1 MRSGEVPPFVPRT
14 KAEVSDALAQDWIA
28 FAPLGTREQ
37 RAPQIGAS
45 EGKTISKAIS
55 GEHLP
60 EAHTIL
66 NTLGVDPAGLFHTLS
81 LFGGVFVPCRPMA
94 SEDYETIRQ
103 MMHAA
108 TEYLDRMK
116 DGRRC
121 HVDTAALAKLL
132 VPLVPAM
139 LAIIQE
145 GKGIKVPVAEPSV
158 PQTLRPVA

>member
-1 MRSGEVPPFVPRT
+1 MSVGNVPPFVPRT
-14 KAEVSDALAQDWIA
+14 KADVSDALAKDWLA
-28 FAPLGTREQ
+28 FAPLGQREQ
-37 RAPQIGAS
+37 KAPLIGAS
-45 EGKTISKAIS
+45 EGKTLSKAIS

-66 NTLGVDPAGLFHTLS
+66 NTLGVDPAGLFHTLG
-81 LFGGVFVPCRPMA
+81 LFGGVFVPCRA
-94 SEDYETIRQ
+94 TSSEDYETIRR

-121 HVDTAALAKLL
+121 HQDTAALAKVL

-145 GKGIKVPVAEPSV
+145 SNGSKPTTTLVSV
-158 PQTLRPVA
+158 PQTQRPAA

>member
-1 MRSGEVPPFVPRT
+1 MSAGNVPPFVPRT
-14 KAEVSDALAQDWIA
+14 KADVSDALAKDWLA
-28 FAPLGTREQ
+28 FAPLGQREQ
-37 RAPQIGAS
+37 KAPLIGAS
-45 EGKTISKAIS
+45 EGKTLSKAIS

-81 LFGGVFVPCRPMA
+81 LFGGVFVPCRA
-94 SEDYETIRQ
+94 ISGEDYATIRK
-103 MMHAA
+103 MLHAA
-108 TEYLDRMK
+108 TEYMDRMQ

-121 HVDTAALAKLL
+121 HVDTAALAKQL

-145 GKGIKVPVAEPSV
+145 ANGEKAPIAEASV
-158 PQTLRPVA
+158 PTALRTVA